1 MIVWGLTFLLIVS
14 VLCLSIFIWYITQ
27 LLERF
32 KYLSDNSSNLL
43 EVVGDYKEHLQKVYE
58 LPMFYGDETLRGLL
72 KHTKDLA
79 QDLDDLSEMFYM
91 GEKNQGEFIDEETE
105 G

>member
-1 MIVWGLTFLLIVS
+1 MIVWSLAFLLIVS
-14 VLCLSIFIWYITQ
+14 ILCLFLFIWYIMQ

-43 EVVGDYKEHLQKVYE
+43 EIVGSYKEHLQKVYE

-72 KHTKDLA
+72 RHTRDLA

-105 G
+105 R